1 MSPRAAHRVALAAL
15 VLAGCGAASAEN
27 PTGGN
32 WSALHPPE
40 RTRAILWAGGDGADG
55 GAAARRLA
63 RRIGRGHPDWFLYLG
78 DVYEGRSLAEFG
90 REYGRVYGGLTRIT
104 APTPGNHDW
113 PDDRVGY
120 DQYWTRAKGSRP
132 PAYYAF
138 SLAGWR
144 ILSLNSEVADSR
156 RSRQLRWLR
165 RELRARP
172 GTCKLAFWHRPRYS
186 AGLVHGD
193 QRDTAPLWNAV
204 RGRAALV
211 LNGHEHDMQRM
222 RPREGTIELVA
233 GAGGHGR
240 YPLDRAYKGLAF
252 GDSSHY
258 GALRLV
264 LRPGRAAF
272 AFVTSN
278 GRKLDSGRVGCR
290 TSAAAKV

>member
-15 VLAGCGAASAEN
+15 ALAGCGAASAED
-27 PTGGN
+27 PGGGN
-32 WSALHPPE
+32 WSALHPPR
-40 RTRAILWAGGDGADG
+40 RTRAIVWAVGDGGDG

-63 RRIGRGHPDWFLYLG
+63 RRIVRGHPDWFVYLG
-78 DVYEGRSLAEFG
+78 DVYEGRSLAEFE
-90 REYGRVYGGLTRIT
+90 REYGRVYGGLARIT

-113 PDDRVGY
+113 PGHRAGY
-120 DQYWTRAKGSRP
+120 DRYWTRAKGSRP

-144 ILSLNSEVADSR
+144 IISLNSEVAHST
-156 RSRQLRWLR
+156 RSRQLGWLR

-204 RGRAALV
+204 RGRVALV

-240 YPLDRAYKGLAF
+240 YPLDRVYKGLAF
-252 GDSSHY
+252 GDSAHY
-258 GALRLV
+258 GALRLL

-272 AFVTSN
+272 AFVSSS
-278 GRKLDSGRVGCR
+278 GRKLDSGRISCR
-290 TSAAAKV
+290 SSAAATA